1 MLVFKTDLKRLAAEV
16 KTPTDAL
23 PCNLSDEWIE
33 QLSQDLEVVLSQEE
47 EYPDHIVSSCLSA
60 PLYLIGLLCSH
71 KQEEAGN
78 TTGEFELSTEEMF
91 RYFEDYQMELAFEE
105 ISRKTEIKAT
115 SATLSTIFT
124 NRRVGLR
131 REK

>member
-1 MLVFKTDLKRLAAEV
+1 M
-16 KTPTDAL
+16 
-23 PCNLSDEWIE
+23 
-33 QLSQDLEVVLSQEE
+33 VLSPEE
-47 EYPDHIVSSCLSA
+47 EYLDYIVSSCLSV

-71 KQEEAGN
+71 EQEEAGN

-91 RYFEDYQMELAFEE
+91 RYFEDYQMELVFEE
-105 ISRKTEIKAT
+105 INRKTEIRAT